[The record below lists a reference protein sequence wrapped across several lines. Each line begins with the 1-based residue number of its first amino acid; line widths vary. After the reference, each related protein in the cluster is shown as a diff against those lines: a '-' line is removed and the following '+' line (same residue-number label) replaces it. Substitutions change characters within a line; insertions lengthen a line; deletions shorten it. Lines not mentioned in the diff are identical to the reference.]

1 MKICFFTH
9 YMPNP
14 LIGGVE
20 RVTYNLS
27 NGFRKV
33 GIEVYH
39 CCTSGTGADLIIP
52 FDIDDDEKAKY
63 VNAFLIDNGI
73 EILIDQFGVS
83 YLTHPGISRDIKIIR
98 CLHTPPFCKHLVR
111 NLLETFSFYSLRYSL
126 LNIAF
131 VINTPLRKYR
141 KKYIYKALKDKSQV
155 DKLVY
160 LCREYAN
167 MVEDKY
173 GIPGTMLEVIPNA
186 IDDSLVCATDYL
198 PKTKT
203 IMWCGRIVNNHK
215 NILFL
220 PRLWKALMSKHPDW
234 DFVIVGDGI
243 DRALL
248 ERKIK
253 KFGLSRIQI
262 TGNIN
267 PSHKYQ
273 ESKIFVFPSFS
284 EGWGLV
290 LLEAMANNCVPV
302 VFDSAPVF
310 HDIICNNYNGIIVPD
325 MDEEAFIDA
334 CDCLMNNEDMRAD
347 MAKNAQE
354 TVKNFSIEKVL
365 EIWLDLFNRLVD

>member
-1 MKICFFTH
+1 
-9 YMPNP
+9 MPNP

-39 CCTSGTGADLIIP
+39 CCTSGSGADLIIP
-52 FDIDDDEKAKY
+52 SDTDDNEKSKC
-63 VNAFLIDNGI
+63 VNAFLIDKGI

-83 YLTHPGISRDIKIIR
+83 YLTHPGISRDIKIVR
-98 CLHTPPFCKHLVR
+98 CLHTPPFGKHLIR
-111 NLLETFSFYSLRYSL
+111 SLLETFSFHSLKYSL

-131 VINTPLRKYR
+131 VINTPLRR
-141 KKYIYKALKDKSQV
+141 QRNKKTYKELQSKSQV

-160 LCREYAN
+160 LCKEYAD
-167 MVEDKY
+167 MVKDKY
-173 GIPGTMLEVIPNA
+173 GIPDTMLEVIPNA
-186 IDDSLVCATDYL
+186 IDDTLVGETYNL
-198 PKTKT
+198 HKTKT
-203 IMWCGRIVNNHK
+203 LMWCGRIVNNPK

-220 PRLWKALMSKHPDW
+220 PRLWKALMKKHPDW

-243 DRALL
+243 DKALL

-253 KFGLSRIQI
+253 KHGLSRIHI

-267 PSHKYQ
+267 PIKIYQ
-273 ESKIFVFPSFS
+273 KSRIFVFPSYS

-290 LLEAMANNCVPV
+290 LLEAMANKCVPI

-310 HDIICNNYNGIIVPD
+310 HYIIRNNSTGLIIPNL
-325 MDEEAFIDA
+325 DEEAFIDA
-334 CDCLMNNEDMRAD
+334 CDSLMTNEDMRAS
-347 MAKNAQE
+347 MAINAQE
-354 TVKNFSIEKVL
+354 TIQDFSIEKVL
-365 EIWLDLFNRLVD
+365 NLWLDLFNKIVD